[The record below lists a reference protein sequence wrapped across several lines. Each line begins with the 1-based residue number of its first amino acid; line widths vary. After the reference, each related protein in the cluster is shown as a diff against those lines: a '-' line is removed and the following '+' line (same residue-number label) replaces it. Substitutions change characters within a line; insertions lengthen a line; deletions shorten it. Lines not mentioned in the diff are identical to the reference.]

1 MSTSAGAAAHGEGKR
16 TLGFWMCT
24 ALVVGNII
32 GVGIFAMPAA
42 LAPYGLN
49 AFSGW
54 LVTVIGCVFL
64 AISFAGL
71 SRAFPQDDGPS
82 AYTERAFGK
91 GAAFIVMWCYWVSV
105 WVANAAIAIAVVGY
119 FTIFFPALTHTAGLP
134 AAAALSFIWVFV
146 GVNLL
151 GARTAGWV
159 QVLTTVLKLVP
170 QFAVV
175 VLGVWLLFAHPA
187 IYAAHV
193 PPNPPS
199 WHEINSVSTLALFAM
214 LGIECAMVPASRVR
228 DPERTIPRATIIGTL
243 ITAAIYIAISAVPMF
258 VIPQSQLA
266 ASNSPYADL
275 FAGVLGGHYGEA
287 VAAFVIVSGL
297 GVLNGWTLLAGE
309 VVQCMSRH
317 GGFPAAFTRENSR
330 GAPARGLLLTGV
342 LASLMLLTSFTDSI
356 SKVFTLLIVIATGAT
371 LPLYLASALGLLVLR
386 WRGQLPARAGR
397 PRLLSAAALAAVLY
411 CAWISRGMG
420 TEPLLWTLAL
430 AAAGVPLYG
439 WWLYSQRRNVPAA
452 ASGVS

>member
-1 MSTSAGAAAHGEGKR
+1 
-16 TLGFWMCT
+16 
-24 ALVVGNII
+24 
-32 GVGIFAMPAA
+32 
-42 LAPYGLN
+42 
-49 AFSGW
+49 
-54 LVTVIGCVFL
+54 
-64 AISFAGL
+64 
-71 SRAFPQDDGPS
+71 
-82 AYTERAFGK
+82 
-91 GAAFIVMWCYWVSV
+91 
-105 WVANAAIAIAVVGY
+105 VVGY
-119 FTIFFPALTHTAGLP
+119 FTIFFPTLTHTAGLP

-151 GARTAGWV
+151 GARTTGWV

-187 IYAAHV
+187 VYSAHV

-199 WHEINSVSTLALFAM
+199 WHEVNSVSTLALFAM

-228 DPERTIPRATIIGTL
+228 DPERTIPRATLIGTL

-275 FAGVLGGHYGEA
+275 FARVLGGHYGEA

-297 GVLNGWTLLAGE
+297 GVLNGWTLMAGE

-317 GGFPAAFTRENSR
+317 GGFPATFSRENRR
-330 GAPARGLLLTGV
+330 GAPARGLLLTGI
-342 LASLMLLTSFTDSI
+342 LSSLMLLTSFYDSI

-371 LPLYLASALGLLVLR
+371 LPLYLASTLGLLVLR
-386 WRGQLPARAGR
+386 RRGQLPARTAR
-397 PRLLSAAALAAVLY
+397 PGLLSGAALAAVLY
-411 CAWISRGMG
+411 CGWIAKGMG
-420 TEPLLWTLAL
+420 TEPLLWTVAL
-430 AAAGVPLYG
+430 AAAGMPLYG
-439 WWLYSQRRNVPAA
+439 WWLYSQRRSMPAA
-452 ASGVS
+452 AGEIS

>member
-1 MSTSAGAAAHGEGKR
+1 VRRTAGAAAAEGKR
-16 TLGFWMCT
+16 SLGFWMCT

-71 SRAFPQDDGPS
+71 SRAFPHDDGPS

-119 FTIFFPALTHTAGLP
+119 VTIFFPALTHTTGLP

-151 GARTAGWV
+151 GTRAAGWV

-175 VLGVWLLFAHPA
+175 LLGVWLLFAHPA

-258 VIPQSQLA
+258 VIPQSELA

-275 FAGVLGGHYGEA
+275 FARVLGGHYGEA

-317 GGFPAAFTRENSR
+317 GGFPATFTRENSR

-386 WRGQLPARAGR
+386 WRGQLPARAGW

-411 CAWISRGMG
+411 CVWISRGMG
-420 TEPLLWTLAL
+420 TEPLLLTLAL

-439 WWLYSQRRNVPAA
+439 WWLFSQRRSVPAA
-452 ASGVS
+452 ASGIS